1 MYNPKITIKKK
12 LNNFF
17 FLILSNKE
25 LEFESV

>member
-12 LNNFF
+12 LNKLF